1 MHLIRERNR
10 TWLGKSCLETTR
22 SSPRHSSGTSVWLQ
36 ENIPVHLD
44 SVGLGWSPGSIF
56 FFFLFFNLSWRFW
69 CPARLENLWTGLFPQ
84 LGAGLLPRQTE
95 RGDRFHNLL
104 WLRIPVFPSPYCP
117 NFELT
122 SPALL
127 ILGRQSSLQ
136 QRTMSHQPC
145 IHPVSAWL
153 SRSEK
158 FTVHE
163 ESRKLSN
170 PKQTQRNSRS
180 SQHGLLRNQQA
191 ISLHHGHTT
200 TTT

>member
-1 MHLIRERNR
+1 M
-10 TWLGKSCLETTR
+10 TWEEL
-22 SSPRHSSGTSVWLQ
+22 PRDLQIQPMPQQCNVSVTPKVHSGSFGFSGSRV
-36 ENIPVHLD
+36 E
-44 SVGLGWSPGSIF
+44 SRF
-56 FFFLFFNLSWRFW
+56 YFFLFFFNLSWRFW
-69 CPARLENLWTGLFPQ
+69 CPAKLKNLWTSLFPQ

-104 WLRIPVFPSPYCP
+104 RLQIPVFPSPYCP
-117 NFELT
+117 NFKLT

-136 QRTMSHQPC
+136 QRAMSHQP
-145 IHPVSAWL
+145 IHPVSVWL

-180 SQHGLLRNQQA
+180 NQHGLLPNQQA
-191 ISLHHGHTT
+191 VSLHHSHTT

>member
-1 MHLIRERNR
+1 M
-10 TWLGKSCLETTR
+10 TWEEL
-22 SSPRHSSGTSVWLQ
+22 PRDLQIQPMPQQWNVSVTPKDHSGSSGFS
-36 ENIPVHLD
+36 
-44 SVGLGWSPGSIF
+44 GSRVESRF
-56 FFFLFFNLSWRFW
+56 YFFLFFFNLSWRFW
-69 CPARLENLWTGLFPQ
+69 CPARLENLWTSLFPQ

-104 WLRIPVFPSPYCP
+104 RLQIPVFPSPYCP
-117 NFELT
+117 NFRLT

-136 QRTMSHQPC
+136 QRAMSHQPC
-145 IHPVSAWL
+145 IHPVSVWL

-180 SQHGLLRNQQA
+180 NQHGLLPNQQA
-191 ISLHHGHTT
+191 VSLHHSHSTT
-200 TTT
+200 TT